1 MLLDIKTLGVC
12 QNTPYFTKATFQM
25 GPGQVLDQE
34 SLAVRTRANLVN
46 KEYLAKAKKRDTR
59 FMRNIADP
67 ARVEGGAPRS
77 SPSSTRR
84 GAEGTT
90 TTNNNA
96 NRVGPYTRTIKSY
109 GQVKGL
115 VIGAFGEFSGEWDS
129 LIGHIAKKRA
139 AYTNR
144 VSGSTLDEKQMA
156 TRYRWMMCNHIGNV
170 GMRGIVNLKL
180 RVASESYPLRSAIL
194 KPRASRHHDAEVQC
208 LFEQRPRTGEGGFS
222 MWQ

>member
-1 MLLDIKTLGVC
+1 MAVNPSDDEHPATRIRPDVIIDFQTQQQIPFHPRERPAQGSRMLLDIKTLGVC

-96 NRVGPYTRTIKSY
+96 NRVGPFTRTIKSY
-109 GQVKGL
+109 GQVKG
-115 VIGAFGEFSGEWDS
+115 
-129 LIGHIAKKRA
+129 
-139 AYTNR
+139 
-144 VSGSTLDEKQMA
+144 
-156 TRYRWMMCNHIGNV
+156 
-170 GMRGIVNLKL
+170 
-180 RVASESYPLRSAIL
+180 
-194 KPRASRHHDAEVQC
+194 
-208 LFEQRPRTGEGGFS
+208 
-222 MWQ
+222 